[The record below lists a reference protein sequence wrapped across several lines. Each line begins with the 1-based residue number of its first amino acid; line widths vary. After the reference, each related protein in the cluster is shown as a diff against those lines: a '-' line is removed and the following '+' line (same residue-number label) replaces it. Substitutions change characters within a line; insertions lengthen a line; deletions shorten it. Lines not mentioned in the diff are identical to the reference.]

1 MRSNG
6 KREKWVE
13 KFYLKYSTATSRV
26 KRKLQ
31 KVIIIREYNTQKGG
45 DQKQQKRAGI
55 PSKKEGNPVE
65 VGEGDPTKILEN
77 LNHSRGLQATHEL
90 GGLNVEV

>member
-13 KFYLKYSTATSRV
+13 EFYLKYLTATSRV

-31 KVIIIREYNTQKGG
+31 KVIIIKERDTQKGG

-65 VGEGDPTKILEN
+65 VEKKGIPRK
-77 LNHSRGLQATHEL
+77 S
-90 GGLNVEV
+90 

>member
-13 KFYLKYSTATSRV
+13 EFYLKYSTATSRV

-31 KVIIIREYNTQKGG
+31 KIIIIRERNTQKGG
-45 DQKQQKRAGI
+45 DQKQQKRVGI

-65 VGEGDPTKILEN
+65 VEKGDPTKILEN
-77 LNHSRGLQATHEL
+77 LNHSRVGFRQPTSS
-90 GGLNVEV
+90 GG

>member
-13 KFYLKYSTATSRV
+13 EFYLKYSTATSRA

-31 KVIIIREYNTQKGG
+31 KIIIIRERNTQKGG
-45 DQKQQKRAGI
+45 DQKQQKRGEI
-55 PSKKEGNPVE
+55 PSKRDGNPV
-65 VGEGDPTKILEN
+65 V
-77 LNHSRGLQATHEL
+77 
-90 GGLNVEV
+90 VEKKGIPRKS

>member
-13 KFYLKYSTATSRV
+13 EFYLKYSTATSRA

-31 KVIIIREYNTQKGG
+31 KVIIIRERNTQKGG

-65 VGEGDPTKILEN
+65 VGEGDPMKILEN
-77 LNHSRGLQATHEL
+77 LNHSRVGFRQPTSS
-90 GGLNVEV
+90 GG

>member
-13 KFYLKYSTATSRV
+13 EFYLKYLTATSRV

-31 KVIIIREYNTQKGG
+31 KVIIIKERDTQKGG

-55 PSKKEGNPVE
+55 PSKKEGNPLEVE
-65 VGEGDPTKILEN
+65 KKGIPRK
-77 LNHSRGLQATHEL
+77 S
-90 GGLNVEV
+90 

>member
-13 KFYLKYSTATSRV
+13 EFYLKYLTATSRV

-31 KVIIIREYNTQKGG
+31 KLIIMKERNTQKGS

-55 PSKKEGNPVE
+55 PSKKEGNSVE
-65 VGEGDPTKILEN
+65 VEKKGIPRK
-77 LNHSRGLQATHEL
+77 S
-90 GGLNVEV
+90 

>member
-1 MRSNG
+1 MGRRVLPQILNCHVLC
-6 KREKWVE
+6 KEE
-13 KFYLKYSTATSRV
+13 TAE
-26 KRKLQ
+26 
-31 KVIIIREYNTQKGG
+31 IMIIRERDTQKGG

-77 LNHSRGLQATHEL
+77 LNHSRVGFRQPTSS
-90 GGLNVEV
+90 GG

>member
-13 KFYLKYSTATSRV
+13 EFYFKYSTATSRA

-31 KVIIIREYNTQKGG
+31 KVIIIRERNMQKGG
-45 DQKQQKRAGI
+45 DQKQQKRVGI

-65 VGEGDPTKILEN
+65 VEK
-77 LNHSRGLQATHEL
+77 RGIPRKS
-90 GGLNVEV
+90 

>member
-13 KFYLKYSTATSRV
+13 EFYLKYSTAMSRA

-31 KVIIIREYNTQKGG
+31 KIIIIRELNMQKGG
-45 DQKQQKRAGI
+45 DQKQMIRAGI
-55 PSKKEGNPVE
+55 PSKKRKG
-65 VGEGDPTKILEN
+65 T
-77 LNHSRGLQATHEL
+77 Q
-90 GGLNVEV
+90 

>member
-13 KFYLKYSTATSRV
+13 EFYLKYPTATSRI

-31 KVIIIREYNTQKGG
+31 KVIIIKERDTQKGG

-55 PSKKEGNPVE
+55 LSKKEGNLVE
-65 VGEGDPTKILEN
+65 VGKKGIPRK
-77 LNHSRGLQATHEL
+77 S
-90 GGLNVEV
+90 

>member
-1 MRSNG
+1 MRSNE

-13 KFYLKYSTATSRV
+13 EFYLKYSTATSCA

-31 KVIIIREYNTQKGG
+31 KVIIIRERNTQKGD

-55 PSKKEGNPVE
+55 PSKKGRDPVE
-65 VGEGDPTKILEN
+65 VEKKGIP
-77 LNHSRGLQATHEL
+77 
-90 GGLNVEV
+90 

>member
-13 KFYLKYSTATSRV
+13 EFYLKYLTATSRV

-31 KVIIIREYNTQKGG
+31 KVIIIKERDPQKGG

-55 PSKKEGNPVE
+55 LSKKEGNSVE
-65 VGEGDPTKILEN
+65 VEKGDPTKILEN
-77 LNHSRGLQATHEL
+77 LNHSRVGFRQPTSSR
-90 GGLNVEV
+90 G

>member
-13 KFYLKYSTATSRV
+13 EFYLKYSTATSRA

-31 KVIIIREYNTQKGG
+31 KIIIIRERNTQKGG
-45 DQKQQKRAGI
+45 DQKQQKRVGI

-65 VGEGDPTKILEN
+65 VEKKGDPTKILGN
-77 LNHSRGLQATHEL
+77 LNHSHVGFRQPTSS
-90 GGLNVEV
+90 GG

>member
-13 KFYLKYSTATSRV
+13 EFYLKYLTATSRV

-31 KVIIIREYNTQKGG
+31 KVIIIKERDMQKGG
-45 DQKQQKRAGI
+45 DQKQQKRVGI

-65 VGEGDPTKILEN
+65 VEKKGIPRK
-77 LNHSRGLQATHEL
+77 S
-90 GGLNVEV
+90 

>member
-13 KFYLKYSTATSRV
+13 EFYLKYSTATSRA

-31 KVIIIREYNTQKGG
+31 KIIIIRERNTQKGG

-55 PSKKEGNPVE
+55 PSKKKKKGNPVE
-65 VGEGDPTKILEN
+65 VEKGDPTKILEN
-77 LNHSRGLQATHEL
+77 LNHSRVGFRQPTSL
-90 GGLNVEV
+90 GG

>member
-13 KFYLKYSTATSRV
+13 EFYLKYLTATSRV

-31 KVIIIREYNTQKGG
+31 KVIIIKERDMQKGG

-55 PSKKEGNPVE
+55 PSKKEGNPVGVE
-65 VGEGDPTKILEN
+65 KKGDPTKILGN
-77 LNHSRGLQATHEL
+77 LNDSRVGFRQPTSS
-90 GGLNVEV
+90 GG

>member
-6 KREKWVE
+6 KREKWIE
-13 KFYLKYSTATSRV
+13 EFYLKYLTATSRV

-31 KVIIIREYNTQKGG
+31 KVIIIKERDTQKGG

-65 VGEGDPTKILEN
+65 VEKKGIPRK
-77 LNHSRGLQATHEL
+77 S
-90 GGLNVEV
+90 

>member
-13 KFYLKYSTATSRV
+13 EFYLKYSTATSCV

-31 KVIIIREYNTQKGG
+31 KVIIIKERDTQKGG

-55 PSKKEGNPVE
+55 PSKKKGNPVE
-65 VGEGDPTKILEN
+65 KGDTTKILGN
-77 LNHSRGLQATHEL
+77 LNHSRVGFRQPTSS
-90 GGLNVEV
+90 GG

>member
-13 KFYLKYSTATSRV
+13 EFYLKYSTATFRV

-31 KVIIIREYNTQKGG
+31 KVIIIRECDTQKGG

-65 VGEGDPTKILEN
+65 VGKRRIPRK
-77 LNHSRGLQATHEL
+77 S
-90 GGLNVEV
+90 

>member
-1 MRSNG
+1 MRSNR

-13 KFYLKYSTATSRV
+13 EFYLKYSTTTSRV

-31 KVIIIREYNTQKGG
+31 KVIIIRECDTQKGG

-55 PSKKEGNPVE
+55 PSKKGREPIEVE
-65 VGEGDPTKILEN
+65 KKGIPRK
-77 LNHSRGLQATHEL
+77 S
-90 GGLNVEV
+90 

>member
-13 KFYLKYSTATSRV
+13 EFYLKYSTATSRV

-31 KVIIIREYNTQKGG
+31 KVIIIRERNTQKGD

-55 PSKKEGNPVE
+55 PSKKGREPVE
-65 VGEGDPTKILEN
+65 VEKKGIPRK
-77 LNHSRGLQATHEL
+77 S
-90 GGLNVEV
+90 